1 MHARQR
7 ILGSG
12 ALLVSALS
20 STVSAQPA
28 CAPGAPQVIIYHA
41 GSLTA
46 AFSQVEKLFTA
57 QTGICVVDVAA
68 GSVDA
73 ARRVTAGK
81 EPCDIYASADA
92 EDIDVLL
99 KPGRHADYN
108 ISFAQGAMVLAY
120 NTASRN
126 ASTIA
131 APNIAFNPPAQIPPV
146 VDDWHAQLTQAGV
159 LIGGSNPF
167 LDPSGYRSD
176 LMFQLAERRYQV
188 PNLYNTLV
196 GHYTL
201 TRTGDVLGK
210 NFDYQFTYEHSAY
223 AAYLANP
230 QTYRYASLPPEIGLS
245 DPELNRRYRQAS
257 IEIPG
262 LHAEHSQPFVRLPA
276 TRVVWGLTI
285 LKTAPNEANAVK
297 FLQTLFSEDGRKI
310 QQSTGP
316 MPIVPPVVS
325 HSDFRDLQP
334 GLRGLVRPVR
344 DEH

>member
-1 MHARQR
+1 MHIRQG
-7 ILGSG
+7 LLHSG
-12 ALLVSALS
+12 ALFLAAVSGTAAAQ
-20 STVSAQPA
+20 SACPA
-28 CAPGAPQVIIYHA
+28 GAPQVIVYHA

-81 EPCDIYASADA
+81 EACDVYASADA

-99 KPGRHADYN
+99 KPAGYADYN

-120 NTASRN
+120 STASRN

-131 APNIAFNPPAQIPPV
+131 EPGVAFNPPAQVPPV
-146 VDDWHAQLTQAGV
+146 AGDWYGQLTQTGV

-167 LDPSGYRSD
+167 LDPSGYRAD

-188 PNLYNTLV
+188 PNLYDTLL

-230 QTYRYASLPPEIGLS
+230 QSYRYASLPPEIGLS

-262 LHAEHSQPFVRLPA
+262 LHAEHSQPFVRVPA

-285 LKTAPNEANAVK
+285 LKAAPNEANAVK
-297 FLQTLFSEDGRKI
+297 FLQTLFSDEGRKI
-310 QQSTGP
+310 QQATGP

-325 HSDFRDLQP
+325 DSDFRDLQP